1 MKMFLGEYKPNVTE
15 GARIALP
22 KKLRDQIDGNNV
34 ILSRGFEK
42 CIFGYD
48 RQEWV
53 KEAEKQVTMPISD
66 PKVRIL
72 KRYMFSGAVDVELDS
87 QGRLVIPGTLKDY
100 ATLNGEIVVVGAGDH
115 FEIWDSLVWMS
126 NLAEIEKSLGDPRQ
140 I

>member
-22 KKLRDQIDGNNV
+22 KKLREQIDGNSV

-53 KEAEKQVTMPISD
+53 KEAEKQVSLPISD
-66 PKVRIL
+66 PKVRTL
-72 KRYMFSGAVDVELDS
+72 KRYMFSGAIDVELDS
-87 QGRLVIPGTLKDY
+87 QGRLVIPGPLKDY
-100 ATLNGEIVVVGAGDH
+100 ASLSGEIVVVGAGDH
-115 FEIWDSLVWMS
+115 FEIWDSVVWAS
-126 NLAEIEKSLGDPRQ
+126 NLAEIEKSLGVE
-140 I
+140 